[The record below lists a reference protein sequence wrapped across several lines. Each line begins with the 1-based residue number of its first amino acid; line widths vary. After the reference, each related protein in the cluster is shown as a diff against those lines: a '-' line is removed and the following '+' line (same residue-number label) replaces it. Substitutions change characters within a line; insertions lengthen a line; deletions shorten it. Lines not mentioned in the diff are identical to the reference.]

1 MVMIRDGKGRL
12 MRRPMSDAEYKQRTD
27 PEGYYH
33 DQVIHLLGRIAGL
46 LEVIESPLNITAPYP
61 RPPRE
66 PQPPPKPQQPEINSK
81 LLDVP
86 L

>member
-1 MVMIRDGKGRL
+1 MVMIRDGRGRL
-12 MRRPMSDAEYKQRTD
+12 MRRPMSDAEYERRTD

-33 DQVIHLLGRIAGL
+33 DQVVHLLGRIAGL
-46 LEVIESPLNITAPYP
+46 LEVIESPLNITAPSP
-61 RPPRE
+61 RPPQER
-66 PQPPPKPQQPEINSK
+66 PPAPKPQPGSK